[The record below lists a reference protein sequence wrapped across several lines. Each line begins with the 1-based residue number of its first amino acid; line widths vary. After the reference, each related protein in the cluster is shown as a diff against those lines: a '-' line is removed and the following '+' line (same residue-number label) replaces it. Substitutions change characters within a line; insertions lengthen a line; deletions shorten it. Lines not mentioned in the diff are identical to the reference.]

1 MPKVSM
7 NYRLKAVGKEQKIMN
22 RQPNMNAALEEKITA
37 LYCRLSRDDE
47 LQGDSNSIKNQKA
60 ILQKYAEDN
69 GFKNLHFFVDDGF
82 SGTNFDRPDFQKMI
96 AEMDEGNVATI
107 IVKDMSR
114 LGRDDLKVG
123 YYTEVAF
130 PEADVRFIAINNGVD
145 SANQQDSDFTP
156 FLNIINEWYAKDTS
170 KKIRA
175 VFKAKGESGKPLCT
189 NPPYGYVKDPQDK
202 LHWIIDEDAAEVVK
216 EIFRLCMQ
224 GLGPTQIAKELTK
237 RKILCPT
244 AHFKEIGLNPG
255 YVPTNPYAWQSRTIA
270 DILAKQEYLGHT
282 VNFKSHKKSYKSKK
296 KIQNEPSEWQIFE
309 NTHDA
314 IIEKET
320 FAIVQRIRD
329 GRRKVSRL
337 GDMGMLSGMMFCA
350 DCGNKLYQVR
360 GKGWEHDKEYFV
372 CATYRK
378 VKGGCSSHQ
387 IRNVVVEQLLLQDL
401 QRVTSFAREHE
412 AEFLQLITSNSEK
425 ELNKEL
431 KDSHKEYEQAKARI
445 SKLDT
450 IIQRLYED
458 NVEGKISDERFMKMS
473 ATYEAEQ
480 KELTARVTD
489 LQDFIDHAK
498 EKSLNAEHFLSLVR
512 KYTDIKELDAEI
524 IREFVE
530 KIIVFKAEKI
540 DGHRTQRIQIVY
552 NCIGAVELPSK
563 QEKTA

>member
-1 MPKVSM
+1 
-7 NYRLKAVGKEQKIMN
+7 MN
-22 RQPNMNAALEEKITA
+22 RQPNINAALGEKITA

-69 GFKNLHFFVDDGF
+69 GFRNFRFFVDDGF
-82 SGTNFDRPDFQKMI
+82 SGTNFDRPDFQRMI
-96 AEMDEGNVATI
+96 AEMDEGNIATI

-114 LGRDDLKVG
+114 LGRDYLKVG

-145 SANQQDSDFTP
+145 SVNQQDSDFTP

-189 NPPYGYVKDPQDK
+189 NPPYGYVKDPQDR
-202 LHWIIDEDAAEVVK
+202 LHWIIDEDAASVVK
-216 EIFRLCMQ
+216 EIFHLCMQ

-237 RKILCPT
+237 RNILCPT
-244 AHFKEIGLNPG
+244 AHFKNIGLNPG
-255 YVPTNPYAWQSRTIA
+255 YIPANPCAWQSRTVA

-296 KIQNEPSEWQIFE
+296 TIKNNPSEWQIFE

-314 IIEKET
+314 IIDDET
-320 FAIVQRIRD
+320 FKTVQRIRD

-337 GDMGMLSGMMFCA
+337 GDMGILSGMMFCA

-401 QRVTSFAREHE
+401 QRVTSFARDHE
-412 AEFLQLITSNSEK
+412 DEFIQLITSNSEK

-431 KDSHKEYEQAKARI
+431 RDCRKEYEQAKARI

-473 ATYEAEQ
+473 ATYETEQ
-480 KELTARVTD
+480 KELNARVTV

-540 DGHRTQRIQIVY
+540 DGHRTQRIQIIY